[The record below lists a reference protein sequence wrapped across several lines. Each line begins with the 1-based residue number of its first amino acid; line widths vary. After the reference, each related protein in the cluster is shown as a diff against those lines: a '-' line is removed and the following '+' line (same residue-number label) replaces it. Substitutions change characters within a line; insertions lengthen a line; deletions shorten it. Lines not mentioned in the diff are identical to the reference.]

1 MSGGTRG
8 SVVQSVWGNRQ
19 HSDNGIIIAIGV
31 CGKLKR
37 NSYYSDYKVNKLIMM
52 LTDS

>member
-1 MSGGTRG
+1 MSGGTHG
-8 SVVQSVWGNRQ
+8 SIVQSVWGDRQ

-31 CGKLKR
+31 SGKLKH
-37 NSYYSDYKVNKLIMM
+37 NNYYSNYKVNKLIMM